1 MPFALILQ
9 TLAVCNKHILS
20 FTVTSTAIQWQVP
33 VNEECSGTQSSGW
46 TMYMCF
52 TIWRDHI
59 WVGTNRGTVTVV
71 NSQNGECVKHI
82 SFPGE
87 GKRQVEIRH
96 LALSNEDEVRPA
108 VYAYVLKFTT
118 RLNPRALGNS

>member
-1 MPFALILQ
+1 MQ
-9 TLAVCNKHILS
+9 ECHGTHVYM
-20 FTVTSTAIQWQVP
+20 TSTATQWQVP
-33 VNEECSGTQSSGW
+33 VSEECSGAQSSGW

-71 NSQNGECVKHI
+71 NCQNGDCVKHI
-82 SFPGE
+82 SFPVE

-96 LALSNEDEVRPA
+96 LALSNEDEVRLP
-108 VYAYVLKFTT
+108 YTLYVLQ
-118 RLNPRALGNS
+118 